1 MALWGGLSPH
11 LELQGGEPALF
22 QLRGL
27 WRLWRLWKFLLYW
40 FYLGFAGVCVM
51 VLCLVKQGTCLL
63 DFQISSQM
71 LVYGI

>member
-27 WRLWRLWKFLLYW
+27 WHLWRLWKFLLYW
-40 FYLGFAGVCVM
+40 FYLGFACVCVM